1 MKSLIHRLLI
11 KVEWELSIN
20 LALQVLQT
28 SVTCRDIN
36 RYVVYGKLFPTK
48 RISVAVDLVEG
59 FSANVK
65 FYAKNG
71 DEIHRSRREVI
82 DRFRKCL
89 KKSACF

>member
-1 MKSLIHRLLI
+1 LF
-11 KVEWELSIN
+11 
-20 LALQVLQT
+20 
-28 SVTCRDIN
+28 
-36 RYVVYGKLFPTK
+36 YGNLFPTK
-48 RISVAVDLVEG
+48 RISVAIDLAEC

-89 KKSACF
+89 KKNACF